1 MTRPWPA
8 TPAFL
13 RRLTQF
19 NRRWSQRHRCLAR
32 WTGGGWWAR
41 GSVIS
46 PELRAWYN
54 SFLPPADL
62 QRDLRLLALD
72 DLPSRLLLP
81 SSLEP
86 DAPPPL
92 SVPDWW
98 ATLNDDFA
106 GHLVLAPDAF
116 PALLCN
122 LADPA
127 RMGTDTG
134 RYPEQTAALLN
145 WLDHQTAARPLR
157 LLDLGCGVGLGTYEL
172 AALLD
177 DRNRPADVRGVTAE
191 GLEVWMASHRQLPH
205 DPSRQRR
212 FPTLRPHTPVA
223 VSFRR
228 GHAEDYDDGT
238 VHDLIVCNGLA
249 GGRFLS
255 AAPQLNAFLDTL
267 ERLLASNGLVLL
279 GNRFHDGSRPGV
291 ERLMRLAVQRGW
303 SLSGHWQSLQ
313 LRLPHSPP
321 KAHSNSS
328 GRMDG

>member
-19 NRRWSQRHRCLAR
+19 NRRWCQRHRCLAR

-54 SFLPPADL
+54 AFLPPDEL

-72 DLPSRLLLP
+72 GLPQRSLLP
-81 SSLEP
+81 SALEP

-106 GHLVLAPDAF
+106 GHLDLEPDSF

-122 LADPA
+122 LADPS
-127 RMGTDTG
+127 RRGTDTG
-134 RYPEQTAALLN
+134 RCPEQTAPLLDG
-145 WLDHQTAARPLR
+145 LDGQPASNRLR

-177 DRNRPADVRGVTAE
+177 DRNRPAEVRGVTAE
-191 GLEVWMASHRQLPH
+191 GLEVWMASHRRLPH
-205 DPSRQRR
+205 DPCRQRR
-212 FPTLRPHTPVA
+212 FPTLRPHTAVA

-228 GHAEDYDDGT
+228 GHAEDYCDDDAGAAY
-238 VHDLIVCNGLA
+238 DLIVCNGLA

-255 AAPQLNAFLDTL
+255 APPQLNAFLDTL
-267 ERLLASNGLVLL
+267 ERLLAPTGLVLL

-313 LRLPHSPP
+313 LERRPRRPY
-321 KAHSNSS
+321 
-328 GRMDG
+328 